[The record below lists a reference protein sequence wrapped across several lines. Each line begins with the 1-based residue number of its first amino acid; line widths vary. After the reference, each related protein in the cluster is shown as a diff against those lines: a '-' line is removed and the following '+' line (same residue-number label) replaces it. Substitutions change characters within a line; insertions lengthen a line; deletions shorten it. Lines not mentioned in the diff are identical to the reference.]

1 MSKKK
6 IGLSSLIFMNVS
18 ALYGIRWIA
27 KSTSSSFGLG
37 LGAIPMWFIFAIIYF
52 IPGALICAELA
63 ATYKDKDGGLHDWV
77 TEAYGEKYGFMVSWL
92 NWTAKL
98 FWYSSFLTF
107 LSINVSYAVGNPGL
121 ADNKIFVLIFSLTV
135 FWGLSFISTKD
146 IKFAK
151 LFTNTGAL
159 GSTIPSILLIV
170 FAFLAVVVLKKIP
183 SASTYSIQ
191 SLTPE
196 LNANSFVAISAIV
209 FGFTGAETL
218 ANFITQIEKPEKNFP
233 KAVFI
238 SAIIVASLYVLGS
251 IAITTLMGPNEITAS
266 KGILDSLTVACEALG
281 IPGAVIQII
290 ATGIAISVLG
300 GIILYI
306 VSPIKMLFGS
316 VNEGIFPK
324 KLTKINEYNV
334 PANAVMFQSALVSLI
349 LIATTLMPN
358 VDTIYNILVTM
369 TALTSLFPYVLLFL
383 AYIKLRKENK
393 SIEKS
398 YTMTKNHF
406 LAVNI
411 GRFLLVVTVTCVLL
425 TATPVMSTLKDNI
438 IYEIQ
443 MIGGGVLVIISGLMM
458 WRRFEKS
465 QKLSESSESLKSAK

>member
-37 LGAIPMWFIFAIIYF
+37 LGAIPMWFIFAILYF

-63 ATYKDKDGGLHDWV
+63 STYKSKDGGLHDWV
-77 TEAYGEKYGFMVSWL
+77 VEAYGEKYGFMVSWL

-107 LSINVSYAVGNPGL
+107 LAINVSYAIGNQGL
-121 ADNKIFVLIFSLTV
+121 ADNKIFVLVLSLIV

-159 GSTIPSILLIV
+159 GSTIPSILIIV

-183 SASTYSIQ
+183 SASTYTVQTITPDFNPN
-191 SLTPE
+191 SL
-196 LNANSFVAISAIV
+196 VAISAII

-218 ANFITQIEKPEKNFP
+218 ANFITQIDKPEKNFP
-233 KAVFI
+233 KAVI
-238 SAIIVASLYVLGS
+238 VSALIVATLYVLGS
-251 IAITTLMGPNEITAS
+251 IAITSLMSPNEITAS
-266 KGILDSLTVACEALG
+266 KGILDSLAVACEALG
-281 IPGAVIQII
+281 IPAVFIQVI
-290 ATGIAISVLG
+290 AAGIAISVLG
-300 GIILYI
+300 AIVLYI
-306 VSPIKMLFGS
+306 ASPIKMLFGS

-324 KLTKINEYNV
+324 KLTKINEHNV
-334 PANAVMFQSALVSLI
+334 PANAVIFQAVLVSSI
-349 LIATTLMPN
+349 LTLTALLPN

-383 AYIKLRKENK
+383 SYIKLRKDNK
-393 SIEKS
+393 NIERD
-398 YTMTKNHF
+398 YTMTKNDF
-406 LAVNI
+406 VAINI
-411 GRFLLVVTVTCVLL
+411 GRFLLVVTLLGVIL

-438 IYEIQ
+438 IYEIE
-443 MIGGGVLVIISGLMM
+443 MIGGGALVIISGLMM
-458 WRRFEKS
+458 WRRYEKS
-465 QKLSESSESLKSAK
+465 LKSNSSGSLKSAK

>member
-37 LGAIPMWFIFAIIYF
+37 LGAIPMWFIFAILYF

-63 ATYKDKDGGLHDWV
+63 STYKSKDGGLHDWV
-77 TEAYGEKYGFMVSWL
+77 VEAYGEKYGFMVSWL

-107 LSINVSYAVGNPGL
+107 LAINVSYAIGNQGL
-121 ADNKIFVLIFSLTV
+121 ADNKIFVLVLSLIV

-159 GSTIPSILLIV
+159 GSTIPSILIIV
-170 FAFLAVVVLKKIP
+170 FAFSAVVVLKKIP
-183 SASTYSIQ
+183 SASTYTVQTITPDFNPN
-191 SLTPE
+191 SL
-196 LNANSFVAISAIV
+196 VAISAII

-218 ANFITQIEKPEKNFP
+218 ANFITQIDKPEKNFP
-233 KAVFI
+233 KAVI
-238 SAIIVASLYVLGS
+238 VSALIVATLYVLGS
-251 IAITTLMGPNEITAS
+251 IAITSLMSPNEITAS
-266 KGILDSLTVACEALG
+266 KGILDSLAVACEALG
-281 IPGAVIQII
+281 IPAVFIQVI
-290 ATGIAISVLG
+290 AAGIAISVLG
-300 GIILYI
+300 AIVLYI
-306 VSPIKMLFGS
+306 ASPIKMLFGS

-324 KLTKINEYNV
+324 KLTKINEHNV
-334 PANAVMFQSALVSLI
+334 PANAVMFQAVLVSSI
-349 LIATTLMPN
+349 LTLTALLPN

-383 AYIKLRKENK
+383 SYIKLRKDNK
-393 SIEKS
+393 NIERD
-398 YTMTKNHF
+398 YTMTKNDF
-406 LAVNI
+406 VAINI
-411 GRFLLVVTVTCVLL
+411 GRFLLVVTLLGVIL

-438 IYEIQ
+438 IYEIE
-443 MIGGGVLVIISGLMM
+443 MIGGGALVIISGLMM
-458 WRRFEKS
+458 WRRYEKS
-465 QKLSESSESLKSAK
+465 LKSNSSGSLKSAK

>member
-1 MSKKK
+1 MQ
-6 IGLSSLIFMNVS
+6 
-18 ALYGIRWIA
+18 
-27 KSTSSSFGLG
+27 
-37 LGAIPMWFIFAIIYF
+37 
-52 IPGALICAELA
+52 
-63 ATYKDKDGGLHDWV
+63 
-77 TEAYGEKYGFMVSWL
+77 
-92 NWTAKL
+92 
-98 FWYSSFLTF
+98 
-107 LSINVSYAVGNPGL
+107 VGNPGL
-121 ADNKIFVLIFSLTV
+121 ADNNIFVLIFSLTV

-369 TALTSLFPYVLLFL
+369 TALTSLFPYVLLF
-383 AYIKLRKENK
+383 Y
-393 SIEKS
+393 SF
-398 YTMTKNHF
+398 T
-406 LAVNI
+406 
-411 GRFLLVVTVTCVLL
+411 
-425 TATPVMSTLKDNI
+425 
-438 IYEIQ
+438 
-443 MIGGGVLVIISGLMM
+443 
-458 WRRFEKS
+458 
-465 QKLSESSESLKSAK
+465 

>member
-27 KSTSSSFGLG
+27 KSTSASFGLG
-37 LGAIPMWFIFAIIYF
+37 LGAIPMWFIFAILYF

-63 ATYKDKDGGLHDWV
+63 STYKSKDGGLHDWV
-77 TEAYGEKYGFMVSWL
+77 VEAYGEKYGFMVSWL

-107 LSINVSYAVGNPGL
+107 LAINVSYAIGNQGL
-121 ADNKIFVLIFSLTV
+121 ADNKIFVLVLSLIV

-159 GSTIPSILLIV
+159 GSTIPSILIIV

-183 SASTYSIQ
+183 SASTYTVETITPDFNPN
-191 SLTPE
+191 SL
-196 LNANSFVAISAIV
+196 VAISAII

-218 ANFITQIEKPEKNFP
+218 ANFITQIDKPEKNFP
-233 KAVFI
+233 KAVI
-238 SAIIVASLYVLGS
+238 VSALIVATLYVLGS
-251 IAITTLMGPNEITAS
+251 IAITSLMSPNEITAS
-266 KGILDSLTVACEALG
+266 KGILDSLAVACEALG
-281 IPGAVIQII
+281 IPAVFIQVI
-290 ATGIAISVLG
+290 AAGIAISVLG
-300 GIILYI
+300 AIVLYI
-306 VSPIKMLFGS
+306 ASPIKMLFGS

-324 KLTKINEYNV
+324 KLTKINEHNV
-334 PANAVMFQSALVSLI
+334 PANAVMFQAVLVSSI
-349 LIATTLMPN
+349 LTLTALLPN

-383 AYIKLRKENK
+383 SYIKLRKDNK
-393 SIEKS
+393 NIERD
-398 YTMTKNHF
+398 YTMTKNDF
-406 LAVNI
+406 VAINI
-411 GRFLLVVTVTCVLL
+411 GRFLLVVTLLGVIL

-438 IYEIQ
+438 IYEIE
-443 MIGGGVLVIISGLMM
+443 MIGGGALVIISGLMM
-458 WRRFEKS
+458 WRRYEKS
-465 QKLSESSESLKSAK
+465 LKSNSSGSLKSAK

>member
-37 LGAIPMWFIFAIIYF
+37 LGAIPMWFIFAILYF

-63 ATYKDKDGGLHDWV
+63 STYKSKDGGLHDWV
-77 TEAYGEKYGFMVSWL
+77 VEAYGEKYGFMVSWL

-107 LSINVSYAVGNPGL
+107 LAINVSYAIGNQGL
-121 ADNKIFVLIFSLTV
+121 ADNKIFVLVLSLIV

-159 GSTIPSILLIV
+159 GSTIPSILIIV

-183 SASTYSIQ
+183 SASTYTVQTITPDFNPN
-191 SLTPE
+191 SL
-196 LNANSFVAISAIV
+196 VAISAII

-218 ANFITQIEKPEKNFP
+218 ANFITQIDKPEKNFP
-233 KAVFI
+233 KAVI
-238 SAIIVASLYVLGS
+238 VSALIVATLYVLGS
-251 IAITTLMGPNEITAS
+251 IAITSLMSPNEITAS
-266 KGILDSLTVACEALG
+266 KGILDSLAVACEALG
-281 IPGAVIQII
+281 IPAVFIQVI
-290 ATGIAISVLG
+290 AAGIAISVLG
-300 GIILYI
+300 AIVLYI
-306 VSPIKMLFGS
+306 ASPIKMLFGS
-316 VNEGIFPK
+316 VNEGIFSK
-324 KLTKINEYNV
+324 KLTKINEHNV
-334 PANAVMFQSALVSLI
+334 PANAVMFQAVLVSSI
-349 LIATTLMPN
+349 LTLTALLPN

-383 AYIKLRKENK
+383 SYIKLRKDNK
-393 SIEKS
+393 NIERD
-398 YTMTKNHF
+398 YTMTKNDF
-406 LAVNI
+406 VAINI
-411 GRFLLVVTVTCVLL
+411 GRFLLVVTLLGVIL

-438 IYEIQ
+438 IYEIE
-443 MIGGGVLVIISGLMM
+443 MIGGGALVIISGLMM
-458 WRRFEKS
+458 WRRYEKS
-465 QKLSESSESLKSAK
+465 LKSNSSGSLKSAK

>member
-37 LGAIPMWFIFAIIYF
+37 LGAIPMWFIFAILYF

-63 ATYKDKDGGLHDWV
+63 STYKSKDGGLHDWV
-77 TEAYGEKYGFMVSWL
+77 VEAYGEKYGFMVSWL

-107 LSINVSYAVGNPGL
+107 LAINVSYAIGNQGL
-121 ADNKIFVLIFSLTV
+121 ADNKIFVLVLSLIV

-159 GSTIPSILLIV
+159 GSTIPSILIIV

-183 SASTYSIQ
+183 SASTYTVETITPDFNPN
-191 SLTPE
+191 SL
-196 LNANSFVAISAIV
+196 VAISAII

-218 ANFITQIEKPEKNFP
+218 ANFITQIDKPEKNFP
-233 KAVFI
+233 KAVI
-238 SAIIVASLYVLGS
+238 VSALIVATLYVLGS
-251 IAITTLMGPNEITAS
+251 IAITSLMSPNEITAS
-266 KGILDSLTVACEALG
+266 KGILDSLAVACEALG
-281 IPGAVIQII
+281 IPAVFIQVI
-290 ATGIAISVLG
+290 AAGIAISVLG
-300 GIILYI
+300 AIVLYI
-306 VSPIKMLFGS
+306 ASPIKMLFGS

-324 KLTKINEYNV
+324 KLTKINEHNV
-334 PANAVMFQSALVSLI
+334 PANAVMFQAVLVSSI
-349 LIATTLMPN
+349 LTLTALLPN

-383 AYIKLRKENK
+383 SYIKLRKDNK
-393 SIEKS
+393 NIERD
-398 YTMTKNHF
+398 YTMTKNDF
-406 LAVNI
+406 VAINI
-411 GRFLLVVTVTCVLL
+411 GRFLLVVTLLGVIL

-438 IYEIQ
+438 IYEIE
-443 MIGGGVLVIISGLMM
+443 MIGGGALVIISGLMM
-458 WRRFEKS
+458 WRRYEKS
-465 QKLSESSESLKSAK
+465 LKSNSSGSLKSAK

>member
-37 LGAIPMWFIFAIIYF
+37 LGAIPMWFIFAILYF

-63 ATYKDKDGGLHDWV
+63 STYKSKDGGLHDWV
-77 TEAYGEKYGFMVSWL
+77 VEAYGEKYGFMVSWL

-107 LSINVSYAVGNPGL
+107 LAINVSYAIGNQGL
-121 ADNKIFVLIFSLTV
+121 ADNKIFVLVLSLIV

-159 GSTIPSILLIV
+159 GSTIPSILIIV

-183 SASTYSIQ
+183 SASTYTVQTITPNFNPN
-191 SLTPE
+191 SL
-196 LNANSFVAISAIV
+196 VAISAII

-218 ANFITQIEKPEKNFP
+218 ANFITQIDKPEKNFP
-233 KAVFI
+233 KAVI
-238 SAIIVASLYVLGS
+238 VSALIVATLYVLGS
-251 IAITTLMGPNEITAS
+251 IAITSLMSPNEITAS
-266 KGILDSLTVACEALG
+266 KGILDSLAVACEALG
-281 IPGAVIQII
+281 IPAVFIQVI
-290 ATGIAISVLG
+290 AAGIAISVLG
-300 GIILYI
+300 AIVLYI
-306 VSPIKMLFGS
+306 ASPIKMLFGS

-324 KLTKINEYNV
+324 KLTKINEHNV
-334 PANAVMFQSALVSLI
+334 PANAVMFQAVLVSSI
-349 LIATTLMPN
+349 LTLTALLPN

-383 AYIKLRKENK
+383 SYIKLRKDNK
-393 SIEKS
+393 NIERD
-398 YTMTKNHF
+398 YTMTKNDF
-406 LAVNI
+406 VAINI
-411 GRFLLVVTVTCVLL
+411 GRFLLVVTLLGVIL

-438 IYEIQ
+438 IYEIE
-443 MIGGGVLVIISGLMM
+443 MIGGGALVIISGLMM
-458 WRRFEKS
+458 WRRYEKS
-465 QKLSESSESLKSAK
+465 LESNSSGSLKSAK

>member
-37 LGAIPMWFIFAIIYF
+37 LGAIPMWFIFAILYF

-63 ATYKDKDGGLHDWV
+63 STYKSKDGGLHDWV
-77 TEAYGEKYGFMVSWL
+77 VEAYGEKYGFMVSWL

-107 LSINVSYAVGNPGL
+107 LAINVSYAIGNQGL
-121 ADNKIFVLIFSLTV
+121 ADNKIFVLVLSLIV

-159 GSTIPSILLIV
+159 GSTIPSILIIV

-183 SASTYSIQ
+183 SASTYTVQTITPDFNPN
-191 SLTPE
+191 SL
-196 LNANSFVAISAIV
+196 VAISAII

-218 ANFITQIEKPEKNFP
+218 ANFITQIDKPEKNFP
-233 KAVFI
+233 KAVI
-238 SAIIVASLYVLGS
+238 VSALIVATLYVLGS
-251 IAITTLMGPNEITAS
+251 IAITSLMSPNEITAS
-266 KGILDSLTVACEALG
+266 KGILDSLAVACEALG
-281 IPGAVIQII
+281 IPAVFIQVI
-290 ATGIAISVLG
+290 AAGIAISVLG
-300 GIILYI
+300 AIVLYI
-306 VSPIKMLFGS
+306 ASPIKMLFGS

-324 KLTKINEYNV
+324 KLTKINEHNV
-334 PANAVMFQSALVSLI
+334 PANAVMFQAVLVSSI
-349 LIATTLMPN
+349 LTLTALLPN

-383 AYIKLRKENK
+383 SYIKLRKDNK
-393 SIEKS
+393 NIERD
-398 YTMTKNHF
+398 YTMTKNDF
-406 LAVNI
+406 VAINI
-411 GRFLLVVTVTCVLL
+411 GRFLLVVTLLGVIL

-438 IYEIQ
+438 IYEIE
-443 MIGGGVLVIISGLMM
+443 MIGGGALVIISGLMM
-458 WRRFEKS
+458 WRRYEKS
-465 QKLSESSESLKSAK
+465 LKSNSSGSLKSAK